1 MIARF
6 LPPLSL
12 VSLLMAGAA
21 ITVNYVADLPY
32 SELKVESYEDLLT
45 GAINAKIEASY
56 EEKVP
61 FDSAATHLFNA
72 ISIGLFGEARTG
84 ALIGRDG
91 WLFTSEEFAW
101 TRESEH
107 NLVSAFD
114 RIGDVAHELR
124 HRGIDLVVVPVP
136 LKADIVADK
145 LGSIILPARNAD
157 VYHRFETYA
166 KARDIV
172 AVDLET
178 AFRASQPESLFLQ
191 SDTHWSVKGSGIAAK
206 ITCASISDP
215 LAGVPKR
222 EFEVTEVSARNI
234 AGDLSKFVQTG
245 WFSTALPAATD
256 RVKGISVAQKVN
268 DADALLIPTDG
279 EPDGAPPIALVGTS
293 YSANPLWSFEDQLK
307 IACGADVINYA
318 KEGEGPFRPMAEFLS
333 TIDLRP
339 APRIVVWEIPVR
351 YLDDYGLTDLAP
363 GTRDPST

>member
-1 MIARF
+1 MIARL

-12 VSLLMAGAA
+12 LSLLITGTA
-21 ITVNYVADLPY
+21 ITANYVVDLPY

-45 GAINAKIEASY
+45 GVINAKIEASY

-72 ISIGLFGEARTG
+72 ISIGLFGEARKG

-91 WLFTSEEFAW
+91 WLFTPEEFAW

-124 HRGIDLVVVPVP
+124 GRGIDLIIVPVP
-136 LKADIVADK
+136 LKADIVAGK

-157 VYHRFETYA
+157 VYHRLQIYA

-172 AVDLET
+172 AVDLQT
-178 AFRASQPESLFLQ
+178 AFRASQPDSLFLQ
-191 SDTHWSVKGSGIAAK
+191 SDTHWSVKGSGIAARA
-206 ITCASISDP
+206 TCASMSGL
-215 LAGVPKR
+215 LAGVPKSD
-222 EFEVTEVSARNI
+222 FEVTEVSARDVT
-234 AGDLSKFVQTG
+234 GDLSKFVQTG

-256 RVKGISVAQKVN
+256 RVKGISVAQKVS
-268 DADALLIPTDG
+268 DVDALLAPTDN
-279 EPDGAPPIALVGTS
+279 EPDKAPPIALVGTS

-318 KEGEGPFRPMAEFLS
+318 KEGAGPFRPMAEFLS
-333 TIDLRP
+333 TINLRP
-339 APRIVVWEIPVR
+339 APQIVVWEIPVR
-351 YLDDYGLTDLAP
+351 YLDDYGTTDMDLI
-363 GTRDPST
+363 TRDTGA